1 MEAVKH
7 VKVSTIK
14 LHVDTTEELK
24 KLRDFARETYEDIIR
39 RLIVVYERTQP
50 RLREDVLEECR
61 RISLEMDRGEYL
73 TTEEL
78 LEDLRKHWAKEE
90 LKSRMVNVGK
100 KRNQKDS

>member
-1 MEAVKH
+1 METVKLA
-7 VKVSTIK
+7 KVSTIK
-14 LHVDTTEELK
+14 LHVNTMEELK
-24 KLRDFARETYEDIIR
+24 KLRDFSRETYEDIIR
-39 RLIVVYERTQP
+39 RLIAIYGLTQP
-50 RLREDVLEECR
+50 QLKEEVLEECR

-90 LKSRMVNVGK
+90 LKSRVVNAGK